1 MQGCIIATRLHYASI
16 AHACLATSL
25 QAGVVRLHC
34 SASSPLVYT
43 GCLDGVVRGW
53 DVRSGGCVR
62 QWHGHPDQILDIAV
76 ARYGCV
82 YLMCTGVVSMAS
94 LLMFTN

>member
-1 MQGCIIATRLHYASI
+1 MDIVHILGAT
-16 AHACLATSL
+16 TSHSSNTVPCVAPLL

-53 DVRSGGCVR
+53 DVRSGGCVQ
-62 QWHGHPDQILDIAV
+62 QWHGHSDQILDIAV

-82 YLMCTGVVSMAS
+82 YLICTGVI
-94 LLMFTN
+94 N